1 MMVNMSA
8 GLAHAD
14 ISVLW
19 AIFFFIPTCDFLYE
33 THSSAKTA
41 ANSLTIPM

>member
-1 MMVNMSA
+1 MVNMSA

-19 AIFFFIPTCDFLYE
+19 AIFFLIPTYDFYMKL
-33 THSSAKTA
+33 
-41 ANSLTIPM
+41 IPLLKQPRIH